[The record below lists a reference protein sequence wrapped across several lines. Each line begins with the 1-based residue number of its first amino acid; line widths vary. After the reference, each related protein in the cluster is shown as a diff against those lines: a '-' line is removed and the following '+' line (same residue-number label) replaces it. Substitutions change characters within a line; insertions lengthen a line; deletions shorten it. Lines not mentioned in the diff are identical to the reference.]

1 MENEVKEEDQI
12 VVPGSDEHNALMVEK
27 FQNQSGTVD
36 KPAET
41 PAERPSWLPEKF
53 QTPEAL
59 AEAYAALERKQSSG
73 TETPAPKPADAPA
86 EEARDALA
94 SVGLDFDAFGTEF
107 AEKGALSD
115 ESYAKL
121 AEKGLTKEIV
131 DDFIAGQEAK
141 TQLHRAEVLLAVGGE
156 DTYTQMTE
164 WAASN
169 LTPAEIEA
177 YNDQVDSGSITAAK
191 MAVQG
196 LKARFEA
203 ANGAEPELL
212 NGETGGNSTE
222 VFRSTAELTAAMRD
236 PRYKK
241 DPAYR
246 EDVKRKLSKSSLY

>member
-1 MENEVKEEDQI
+1 MENEVNEQDQI

-27 FQNQSGTVD
+27 FQNQSGSNE

-59 AEAYAALERKQSSG
+59 AEAYAELERKQS
-73 TETPAPKPADAPA
+73 TPAPKGDEAPLDQA
-86 EEARDALA
+86 REAVTA
-94 SVGLDFDAFGTEF
+94 VGLDFDAFGAEF

-121 AEKGLTKEIV
+121 AEKGLSKELV

-156 DTYTQMTE
+156 DAYAQMTE
-164 WAASN
+164 WAALN
-169 LTPAEIEA
+169 LTPAEIAA
-177 YNDQVDSGSITAAK
+177 YNDQVDSGNTTAAK

-196 LKARFEA
+196 LKARFVA
-203 ANGAEPELL
+203 ANGDDPELL
-212 NGETGGNSTE
+212 NGDTNGSSSE
-222 VFRSTAELTAAMRD
+222 VYRSTAELTAAMRD

-246 EDVKRKLSKSSLY
+246 ADVQRILSKSSLF